1 MINGGLGDFVKDHP
15 MYGYTGLDRRLE
27 VFDEVPADGLTLT
40 VFVGCQIDGTGLLG
54 EGSQFLNHLGAALS
68 QLIGGLEMVVHV
80 DGHAL
85 RGKVCDMAN
94 RSQDVKVGTE
104 QRTNCFGL
112 GW

>member
-1 MINGGLGDFVKDHP
+1 MVNGGLGDFVEHHP
-15 MYGYTGLDRRLE
+15 MHGHTGLDRRLE
-27 VFDEVPADGLTLT
+27 VFDEVPTDGLTLS

-54 EGSQFLNHLGAALS
+54 ENSQLLDDLGATLG
-68 QLIGGLEMVVHV
+68 QFVGGLEVVVHV

-85 RGKVCDMAN
+85 RGKVCDVAH